1 MNQTNHSWNQTSRL
15 TIPAI
20 FVTLL
25 LFILVLPS
33 AIAENVLTN
42 GTILKGT
49 AGTFMVSSTALDI
62 KSGATLDNAGTLIL
76 KNNLTNENGSPN
88 YIGTGTIEFSGTAN
102 QTISGQNIIQN
113 LTVNNAAGVTI
124 GDNTTVNGTLT
135 LTNGTITLGS
145 DNLLLGASATI
156 SGTPS
161 ASVMI
166 IVTSTGELRKEFPAG
181 FTGIFTF
188 PVGDDNGTS
197 EYSPVTLT
205 FTGGTF
211 AAGNYV
217 GVSLKNEMYPDPNI
231 TGNFLNR
238 YWNITQSGITNFNCN
253 ATFQYLS
260 ADVVGTENKLSCT
273 KVNTLPWIT
282 YSPTNAIS
290 HILSAN
296 GIVAFGSY
304 TGLKSTTTPLNQDLA
319 NVIIPNG
326 VTTCYDAQQ
335 ILTVAGNGTTFLV
348 ENGGNVTLVAGISI
362 LLLEGTTVNSGG
374 YLHGYI
380 TTNGNY
386 CGTMLNPL
394 VANLVDEQ
402 TLGVETMVKNKFIKV
417 YPNPTTD
424 IVIVELIDAGSTD
437 VANVTVYTMNGGKLY
452 QKDFKGE
459 SKFQFSLA
467 GKPVGIYMVHVQ
479 TGERSEIAKII
490 KN

>member
-25 LFILVLPS
+25 LLLWVSLSTQADNILTS
-33 AIAENVLTN
+33 
-42 GTILKGT
+42 GTTLKGT

-62 KSGATLDNAGTLIL
+62 KSGATVDNAGTLTL
-76 KNNLTNENGSPN
+76 KNNLTNENVSPN
-88 YIGTGTIEFSGTAN
+88 SIGTGTVEFSGTAN

-113 LTVNNAAGVTI
+113 LTVNNVAGVTI
-124 GDNTTVNGTLT
+124 GDNTKVNGALT

-145 DNLLLGASATI
+145 DNLLLGPSATI

-181 FTGIFTF
+181 FTGIFSF

-231 TGNFLNR
+231 TGNYLNR
-238 YWNITQSGITNFNCN
+238 YWNISQSGITNFNCN

-282 YSPTNAIS
+282 YGPTNATT
-290 HILSAN
+290 HILSAG

-304 TGLKSTTTPLNQDLA
+304 TGLKSTTTPLNQELV
-319 NVIIPNG
+319 NVDIPNG

-348 ENGGNVTLVAGISI
+348 ENGGNVTLVAGSSI
-362 LLLEGTTVNSGG
+362 LLLEGTTVNNGG

-386 CGTMLNPL
+386 CGTLLNPL

-402 TLGVETMVKNKFIKV
+402 TLGVETVVKNQFIKV

-424 IVIVELIDAGSTD
+424 IVIVELVDAGSTA

-467 GKPVGIYMVHVQ
+467 GKPVGIYLVHVQ
-479 TGERSEIAKII
+479 SGDRSEIAKII

>member
-25 LFILVLPS
+25 LLLWVSLSTQADNILTS
-33 AIAENVLTN
+33 
-42 GTILKGT
+42 GTTLKGT
-49 AGTFMVSSTALDI
+49 AGTFLVSSTALNI
-62 KSGATLDNAGTLIL
+62 KSGATVDNAGTLTL
-76 KNNLTNENGSPN
+76 KNNLTNENVSPN
-88 YIGTGTIEFSGTAN
+88 SIGSGTVELSGTIN

-124 GDNTTVNGTLT
+124 GDNTKVNGILT

-145 DNLLLGASATI
+145 DNLLLGPSATI

-211 AAGNYV
+211 SASNYV
-217 GVSLKNEMYPDPNI
+217 GVSLRNEIYPDPNI
-231 TGNFLNR
+231 TGNYLNR
-238 YWNITQSGITNFNCN
+238 YWNISQSGITNFNCN

-273 KVNTLPWIT
+273 KVNTSLWIT
-282 YSPTNAIS
+282 YSPTNTAS

-304 TGLKSTTTPLNQDLA
+304 TGLKSTTTPLNQELA
-319 NVIIPNG
+319 NVDIPNG

-348 ENGGNVTLVAGISI
+348 ESGGNVTLVAGSSI

-374 YLHGYI
+374 YFHGYI
-380 TTNGNY
+380 TTNGTY

-394 VANLVDEQ
+394 VANNQNEQ
-402 TLGVETMVKNKFIKV
+402 TLGVETVVKKQFIKI

-424 IVIVELIDAGSTD
+424 MVIVELMEAGTTTT
-437 VANVTVYTMNGGKLY
+437 ANITVYSMQGGKLL
-452 QKDFKGE
+452 QKTLNNE
-459 SKFQFSLA
+459 SKFQFSLS
-467 GKPVGIYMVHVQ
+467 GKPVGIYLVHVQ
-479 TGERSEIAKII
+479 SGDRSEIAKVV

>member
-1 MNQTNHSWNQTSRL
+1 MNQTNHSWNQSNRL
-15 TIPAI
+15 PIPAI

-25 LFILVLPS
+25 LLLCVSLSTQADNILTS
-33 AIAENVLTN
+33 
-42 GTILKGT
+42 GTTLKGT
-49 AGTFMVSSTALDI
+49 AGTFLVSSTALDI
-62 KSGATLDNAGTLIL
+62 KSGATVDNAGTLTL
-76 KNNLTNENGSPN
+76 KNNLTNENVSPN
-88 YIGTGTIEFSGTAN
+88 SIGTGAVELSGTIN

-124 GDNTTVNGTLT
+124 GGNTALNGTLT
-135 LTNGTITLGS
+135 LTNGIITLGS
-145 DNLLLGASATI
+145 NNLLLGPSAAI

-166 IVTSTGELRKEFPAG
+166 IVTSTGELHKEFSAG
-181 FTGIFTF
+181 FTGVFTF

-197 EYSPVTLT
+197 EYSPVTLN

-217 GVSLKNEMYPDPNI
+217 GVSLKNEIYPDPNI
-231 TGNFLNR
+231 TGNYLNR
-238 YWNITQSGITNFNCN
+238 YWNISQSGITNFNCN
-253 ATFQYLS
+253 ASFQYLS

-282 YSPTNAIS
+282 YSPTNATS

-304 TGLKSTTTPLNQDLA
+304 TGLKSTTTPLNQELA
-319 NVIIPNG
+319 NVDIPNG

-348 ENGGNVTLVAGISI
+348 ESGGSVTLVAGSSI

-374 YLHGYI
+374 FLHGYI
-380 TTNGNY
+380 TTNDTY
-386 CGTMLNPL
+386 CGTLLNPL

-402 TLGVETMVKNKFIKV
+402 ALGVETVVKNQFIKV

-424 IVIVELIDAGSTD
+424 IVIVELIDAVSTD
-437 VANVTVYTMNGGKLY
+437 IANITVYTMNGGKLY

-467 GKPVGIYMVHVQ
+467 GKPVGIYLVHVQ
-479 TGERSEIAKII
+479 SGERYEIAKVV